1 MPPQGE
7 LIDQVLFN
15 VEHSV
20 EWIEEAK
27 KDTKK
32 ALKYQSK
39 ARRVSGLVCRS
50 RGVTPDRHR
59 TERRR
64 PPHRAGTRRWRLH
77 AARTDEWGVS
87 GRRRGPTH

>member
-1 MPPQGE
+1 M
-7 LIDQVLFN
+7 IDQVLFN

-20 EWIEEAK
+20 DWIEEAK

-39 ARRVSGLVCRS
+39 ARRVSDAVSGWGSVGDGSGSGAACGWQGIALVADARLFIS
-50 RGVTPDRHR
+50 

-64 PPHRAGTRRWRLH
+64 
-77 AARTDEWGVS
+77 
-87 GRRRGPTH
+87 